1 MGVNDHDTFTGL
13 TPLHKAAADGRLED
27 VIALMDDGADVD
39 IQANGEVGRGEMRT
53 TRAREGEREG
63 NISYRSGDARDRVA
77 NGRMRV
83 DARVRAARSR
93 SLGLGDAKPSF
104 AHGAREERETDD
116 EGRLWNARAIEQ
128 QREDRGDVCGERW
141 AR

>member
-53 TRAREGEREG
+53 TRAREGEREREIFRIDRAMRAIASRTG
-63 NISYRSGDARDRVA
+63 ECASTRAFARRGRGRWGWATPNPRTRMTRAKNERLTTKGDC
-77 NGRMRV
+77 GMRV
-83 DARVRAARSR
+83 R
-93 SLGLGDAKPSF
+93 
-104 AHGAREERETDD
+104 
-116 EGRLWNARAIEQ
+116 
-128 QREDRGDVCGERW
+128 
-141 AR
+141 